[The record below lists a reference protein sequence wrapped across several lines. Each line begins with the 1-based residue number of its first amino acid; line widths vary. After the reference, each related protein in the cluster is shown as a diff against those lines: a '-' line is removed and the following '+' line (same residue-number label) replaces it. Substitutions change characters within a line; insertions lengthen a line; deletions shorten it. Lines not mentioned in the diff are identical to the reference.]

1 MERAEILKYLE
12 EGYRLLQEEIST
24 EELTDYAREQS
35 CYFVSKAI
43 EYIKENEDVIF

>member
-1 MERAEILKYLE
+1 MTRNEILKYLE
-12 EGYRLLQEEIST
+12 EGCRLLQEELSN

-35 CYFVSKAI
+35 YYCVCQAI